1 VSTLLRLPLRARLLR
16 GVAVVGVIG
25 VALLAAFAVLAA
37 DTPLPAAWKHW
48 HYSRAIELAPPD
60 AATVTTTAVG
70 QLAAVVVPPALYAH
84 AQTRLADLRVI
95 DDQGTEVPYVIFQ
108 RLGSSKSSAL
118 PATLRENSFSAGA
131 FTQLVLDAGAHAP
144 FHNTVRIETG
154 ETDFI
159 EWVQVEASDDGHVWR
174 MVEERAP
181 IFRFRK
187 NAHEGTQLVHYSENN
202 AQFLRVR
209 ILDGDKKFPVSG
221 AQILLETTE
230 PAERVPLE
238 LAMVADAKQP
248 VGRSVWSAELG
259 AALPLVTEVR
269 FDVDAPPEFIRS
281 VDISSSADGKD
292 WGSFRSAE
300 IYRYRR
306 ADTQQQE
313 LTVMI
318 SNAWEQSRFLRVE
331 IVNGND
337 APLDTAAPRLY
348 ITPQHI
354 VFKQEPERSYRLIYG
369 QERAERAQYDLG
381 RRVNAAQMGAA
392 VDGQLGPEEANADW
406 VDPRPWT
413 ETHDIFLWLVVVV
426 AVMMIGYAAVRSLR
440 KSAAPEA

>member
-1 VSTLLRLPLRARLLR
+1 VSGRLRLSSRMPR
-16 GVAVVGVIG
+16 GVLVTGIICA
-25 VALLAAFAVLAA
+25 ALLAACATLAA
-37 DTPLPAAWKHW
+37 DTPLPAAWKNW
-48 HYSRAIELAPPD
+48 HYSRTMDLAPAAAGQLAGVVAPPD
-60 AATVTTTAVG
+60 
-70 QLAAVVVPPALYAH
+70 LYAR
-84 AQTRLADLRVI
+84 AQTGLADLRVI
-95 DDQGTEVPYVIFQ
+95 DDQGAEVPYVIFQ
-108 RLGSSKSSAL
+108 RLGSSTSSPL
-118 PATLRENSFSAGA
+118 PTTLRENSFSAGA

-187 NAHEGTQLVHYSENN
+187 NAHEGTQVVHYSENN
-202 AQFLRVR
+202 AQYLRVR
-209 ILDGDKKFPVSG
+209 ILEGDKKFAVSG

-248 VGRSVWSAELG
+248 TGRSVWSAELG
-259 AALPLVTEVR
+259 AAMPLLTEVR
-269 FDVDAPPEFIRS
+269 LDVDAPPEFIRS

-292 WGSFRSAE
+292 WGSLRNAE

-306 ADTQQQE
+306 GDAQQQE

-318 SNAWEQSRFLRVE
+318 SNAWAQSRFLRVE

-337 APLDTAAPRLY
+337 APLDTAAPKLY

-354 VFKQEPERSYRLIYG
+354 VFEQQPGRSYRLIYG
-369 QERAERAQYDLG
+369 QERTERAQYDLG
-381 RRVNAAQMGAA
+381 RRVNSVQMAAA
-392 VDGQLGPEEANADW
+392 VDGKLGAEEANADW

-413 ETHDIFLWLVVVV
+413 ETHDIFLWIVMLA
-426 AVMMIGYAAVRSLR
+426 AVMLIGYAAVRSLR
-440 KSAAPEA
+440 KSAATEA

>member
-1 VSTLLRLPLRARLLR
+1 MSR
-16 GVAVVGVIG
+16 GVFVIG
-25 VALLAAFAVLAA
+25 TIGAALLASFAALAN
-37 DTPLPAAWKHW
+37 TSLPAAWKHW
-48 HYSRAIELAPPD
+48 RYSRAIEPAPADAATGTTTAAGQLAGVVAPPD
-60 AATVTTTAVG
+60 
-70 QLAAVVVPPALYAH
+70 LYAR
-84 AQTRLADLRVI
+84 AQTGLADLRVI
-95 DDQGTEVPYVIFQ
+95 DEQGAEVPYVIFQ
-108 RLGSSKSSAL
+108 RLGSSKSSPL
-118 PATLRENSFSAGA
+118 PTTLRENSFSAGA
-131 FTQLVLDAGAHAP
+131 FTQLVLDAGAHPP

-187 NAHEGTQLVHYSENN
+187 NAHEGTQLLHYSENN
-202 AQFLRVR
+202 AQYLRVR
-209 ILDGDKKFPVSG
+209 ILDGDKKFPASG

-248 VGRSVWSAELG
+248 SGRSVWSAELG
-259 AALPLVTEVR
+259 AAMPLVTEVR
-269 FDVDAPPEFIRS
+269 FEVDAPPEFIRS
-281 VDISSSADGKD
+281 VEISSSADGKD
-292 WGSFRSAE
+292 WGSLRNAE

-306 ADTQQQE
+306 GDAQQQE
-313 LTVMI
+313 LSVMI
-318 SNAWEQSRFLRVE
+318 SNAWAQSRFLRVE

-354 VFKQEPERSYRLIYG
+354 VFKQQPGRSYRLIYG
-369 QERAERAQYDLG
+369 QERTERAQYDLG
-381 RRVNAAQMGAA
+381 RRVNAAQMAAA

-413 ETHDIFLWLVVVV
+413 ETHDIFLWLVLVA
-426 AVMMIGYAAVRSLR
+426 AVMLIGYAAVRSLR
-440 KSAAPEA
+440 KSAATPEA

>member
-1 VSTLLRLPLRARLLR
+1 VSARSPLPPRLRHGIFA
-16 GVAVVGVIG
+16 IG
-25 VALLAAFAVLAA
+25 AIGSALLAAFAALADA
-37 DTPLPAAWKHW
+37 PLPAPWKHW
-48 HYSRAIELAPPD
+48 HYSRAIELATPD
-60 AATVTTTAVG
+60 AATGTTTAG
-70 QLAAVVVPPALYAH
+70 QLAAVVAPPDLYAR
-84 AQTRLADLRVI
+84 AQTGLADLRVI
-95 DDQGTEVPYVIFQ
+95 DDQGAEVPYVIFQ
-108 RLGSSKSSAL
+108 RLGSSKSSPL
-118 PATLRENSFSAGA
+118 PTTSRENSFSAGA
-131 FTQLVLDAGAHAP
+131 FTQLVLDAGANAP
-144 FHNTVRIETG
+144 FHNTVRIETS

-202 AQFLRVR
+202 AQYLRVR

-238 LAMVADAKQP
+238 LTMVADAKQP
-248 VGRSVWSAELG
+248 SGHSVWNAELG
-259 AALPLVTEVR
+259 AAMPLVTEVR

-281 VDISSSADGKD
+281 VEISSSADGKD
-292 WGSFRSAE
+292 WGSLRNAE

-306 ADTQQQE
+306 GDAQQQE

-318 SNAWEQSRFLRVE
+318 SNAWVQSRFLRVE

-337 APLDTAAPRLY
+337 APLGAAAPKLY
-348 ITPQHI
+348 ITPRHI
-354 VFKQEPERSYRLIYG
+354 VFQQQPGRSYRLIYG
-369 QERAERAQYDLG
+369 QERTERAQYDLG
-381 RRVNAAQMGAA
+381 RRVNAAQMAAA
-392 VDGQLGPEEANADW
+392 VDGKLGPEEANADW

-413 ETHDIFLWLVVVV
+413 ETHDIFLWLVLVV
-426 AVMMIGYAAVRSLR
+426 AVMLIGYAAVRSLR
-440 KSAAPEA
+440 KSAGVPEA

>member
-1 VSTLLRLPLRARLLR
+1 VSARSRLHQRRSHGVRLI
-16 GVAVVGVIG
+16 GVICA
-25 VALLAAFAVLAA
+25 ALLAAFAALA

-48 HYSRAIELAPPD
+48 HYSRAIELATPD
-60 AATVTTTAVG
+60 AATGTTTAAG
-70 QLAAVVVPPALYAH
+70 QLAGVVAPPDLYAR
-84 AQTRLADLRVI
+84 AQTGLADLRVI

-108 RLGSSKSSAL
+108 RLGSSKSSPL
-118 PATLRENSFSAGA
+118 PTTLRENSFSAGA

-187 NAHEGTQLVHYSENN
+187 NAHEGTQVVHYSENN
-202 AQFLRVR
+202 AQYLRVR

-248 VGRSVWSAELG
+248 SGRSVWSAELG
-259 AALPLVTEVR
+259 AAMPLVTEVR
-269 FDVDAPPEFIRS
+269 FEVDAPPEFIRS

-292 WGSFRSAE
+292 WGSLRNAE

-306 ADTQQQE
+306 GDAQQQE
-313 LTVMI
+313 LAVMI
-318 SNAWEQSRFLRVE
+318 SNAWAKSRFLRVE

-337 APLDTAAPRLY
+337 APLDVAAPKLY
-348 ITPQHI
+348 ITPRHI
-354 VFKQEPERSYRLIYG
+354 VFMQQPGRSYRLIYG
-369 QERAERAQYDLG
+369 QERTERAQYDLG
-381 RRVNAAQMGAA
+381 RRVNSVQMAAA
-392 VDGQLGPEEANADW
+392 VDGKLGPEEANVDW

-413 ETHDIFLWLVVVV
+413 ETHDIFLWVVMLA
-426 AVMMIGYAAVRSLR
+426 AVMMLGYAAVRSLR
-440 KSAAPEA
+440 KSAAPEV